1 MSPPCFVG
9 IDVSKDHLDVHLLP
23 QAQAFRLMKRVLPPD
38 SELSAPAM
46 RKKTGVVFGVNVPK
60 DLQSDLLDAAWSAVV
75 LATVSAAV
83 NRQTNTRKSMA
94 SPLSSAAGTGRVRP
108 GATTPGYK
116 RLAQA

>member
-1 MSPPCFVG
+1 MKSALAILAVG
-9 IDVSKDHLDVHLLP
+9 LY
-23 QAQAFRLMKRVLPPD
+23 AVLA
-38 SELSAPAM
+38 LAGAA
-46 RKKTGVVFGVNVPK
+46 T
-60 DLQSDLLDAAWSAVV
+60 DLLDTAWSAAV

-83 NRQTNTRKSMA
+83 DRQTNTRESMA